1 MGRLRRGRHAGTLAI
16 IGAGTSV
23 GFVERT
29 LAARGLQKAA
39 SGLKAAGGVLAVC
52 AGLYLLLLA

>member
-1 MGRLRRGRHAGTLAI
+1 MLI

-23 GFVERT
+23 GFVERA

-52 AGLYLLLLA
+52 GGVYLLCLA